1 MFKISEQLGKI
12 RESSVTKLIAYYIL
26 IAIAILIF
34 RQIANEYY
42 DSFHVNEFEKVYELV
57 MRGMNIKTHTDDVIV
72 TIIALIA
79 TFTYSLP
86 VAWVYVITKR
96 EKGFDESNVQAIILL
111 SVIVT
116 GVMMVVQDSLARA
129 FGLVAILSAV
139 RYRVAVKDIQDA
151 TYIFLAISIG
161 VANGL
166 NIPHISIVLSFFVNI
181 IYLVLWK
188 WKVGDVVS
196 SRQKQITDDEKTEIN
211 TTLKM
216 SELKFAKDNVSKKF
230 KSALIIISRD
240 MEYLPEMTKQFDIHL
255 DKWEFYSVERLN
267 SYENIYKSIVLF
279 KEINNSGDM
288 ALYNELEALNETII
302 LWKFQRIRST
312 KNKLSLG
319 AETDEQAN
327 S

>member
-1 MFKISEQLGKI
+1 MSKISDQLGKI

-42 DSFHVNEFEKVYELV
+42 DSFHVNEFEKVYDLV
-57 MRGMNIKTHTDDVIV
+57 MKGMNIRTHTDELIV

-79 TFTYSLP
+79 TFTYALP

-96 EKGFDESNVQAIILL
+96 EKGFDESLVQAIILL
-111 SVIVT
+111 AVIVT

-151 TYIFLAISIG
+151 TYIFLAIAIG

-166 NIPHISIVLSFFVNI
+166 NVPHIAIVMSFMVNI
-181 IYLVLWK
+181 VYLVLWK
-188 WKVGDVVS
+188 WKVGDVVIKNKKS
-196 SRQKQITDDEKTEIN
+196 LTSEEKAEIN

-216 SELKFAKDNVSKKF
+216 SDINFSKENLAKKHKI
-230 KSALIIISRD
+230 ALIIISRN
-240 MEYLPEMTKQFDIHL
+240 MEYMPEINLIFDDIL
-255 DKWEFYSVERLN
+255 EKWEFHSVEKLN
-267 SYENIYKSIVLF
+267 GYDTIYKTIVLCKDIKDKGNTKLF
-279 KEINNSGDM
+279 S
-288 ALYNELEALNETII
+288 YLESFGETIL
-302 LWKFQRIRST
+302 LWKIQQV
-312 KNKLSLG
+312 KNPKKKQKEG
-319 AETDEQAN
+319 TENEEQTN

>member
-12 RESSVTKLIAYYIL
+12 RESSVTKLVAYYIL

-42 DSFHVNEFEKVYELV
+42 DSFHVIEFEKVYELF
-57 MRGMNIKTHTDDVIV
+57 MQGMNIKTHTDDVIV

-79 TFTYSLP
+79 TFTYVLP
-86 VAWVYVITKR
+86 VAWVYVITKI

-151 TYIFLAISIG
+151 TYIFLAIAIG

-166 NIPHISIVLSFFVNI
+166 NIPHIAIVMSFFVNI
-181 IYLVLWK
+181 IYLILWK
-188 WKVGDVVS
+188 WKVGDVVNNE
-196 SRQKQITDDEKTEIN
+196 KKHYTDDEKAEIN

-216 SELKFAKDNVSKKF
+216 SGLNFAKDNLDKKF
-230 KSALIIISRD
+230 KSALIIISKD
-240 MEYLPEMTKQFDIHL
+240 MEYLPEMSKKFDEHL
-255 DKWEFYSVERLN
+255 EKWEFYSVERLN
-267 SYENIYKSIVLF
+267 SFEKIYKGIILF
-279 KEINNSGDM
+279 KEIKEKGDM
-288 ALYNELEALNETII
+288 ALYNELEALNDTII

-319 AETDEQAN
+319 VEKDEQAN
-327 S
+327 T